1 MKPIKYIL
9 LLVGGLFALSSCND
23 FLDIEPLDQVT
34 PDTYLFTD
42 ADLSAYA
49 LKQYSFSTHSGAGI
63 GTYGNDNH
71 TDNQVTSGYNNKWLP
86 GEWRVNDHY
95 SKAEDDPWYFSAI
108 YNCNYFL
115 ETVLPRYEE
124 GALTGSVDII
134 KHSIGE
140 IYFMRAWTY
149 FSKLQTFGDFPIV
162 DKVLP
167 DSEAPLVEASKR
179 QPRHLVA
186 RFILSDLDKAI
197 EFMSANPV
205 GGTNRLS
212 KTAAYLVK
220 SRVALFEASWETYHA
235 GTALVPNGP
244 GNPAPQCEYNAQS
257 EIKFFLSECKSAA
270 AAVADNVALAENK
283 HVWADGAEKMNNP
296 YFAQFSAENMSP
308 YPEILFWRAYDLNLW
323 INHSAGYFVRVGGN
337 TGYSRQFVESFLMK
351 DGLPI
356 YANGS
361 TYKGDQSVDDVRE
374 GRDERLQLFMLKPGE
389 VLTVGKVDFVDASPI
404 LPNILDKVSDK
415 CVTGY
420 HIRKGLSN
428 NWSRGWQES
437 AEGCSI
443 FRAAEAYL
451 NYIEASCIENG
462 GSSIDSKAEGYWKL
476 LRARA
481 GLPGDYNI
489 TVNAT
494 DLSKENDWAIFSA
507 SQQVS
512 SLLYNIR
519 RERRSELMAEGLRMF
534 DLNRWRALDLVKNWQ
549 PEGINLWESK
559 LSERYVDKET
569 GKSLII
575 ADGSDEANVS
585 SPTLSTYMRP
595 CQVINKQTNLVYD
608 RGYSWCEAHYLNPIS
623 IVHFRNTS
631 STPDDIST
639 SVIYQ
644 NPGWP
649 TVAGQGPTIK

>member
-1 MKPIKYIL
+1 MNPIKYIL
-9 LLVGGLFALSSCND
+9 LLVGGLLALSSCND
-23 FLDIEPLDQVT
+23 FLDKEPLDQVT
-34 PDTYLFTD
+34 PDTYLLTD

-49 LKQYSFSTHSGAGI
+49 LKQYGFSTHQGAGV
-63 GTYGNDNH
+63 GTFANDDH

-95 SKAEDDPWYFSAI
+95 DKDYDDPWYFGPI

-124 GALTGSVDII
+124 GTLTGSADII

-149 FSKLQTFGDFPIV
+149 FSKLQTFGDFPII

-197 EFMSANPV
+197 EFMSANPA

-212 KTAAYLVK
+212 KTTAYLVK

-235 GTALVPNGP
+235 GTAMVPNGS

-257 EIKFFLSECKSAA
+257 EINFFLSECKTAA
-270 AAVADNVALAENK
+270 AAVADKVALTENK

-296 YFAQFSAENMSP
+296 YFAQFAADNMGL
-308 YPEILFWRAYDLNLW
+308 YPEILLWRDFDVNLGVV
-323 INHSAGYFVRVGGN
+323 HSTGYYLRVGGN
-337 TGYSRQFVESFLMK
+337 TGYSRQLVESFLMK
-351 DGLPI
+351 NGLPI

-361 TYKGDQSVDDVRE
+361 TYQGDQSVDNVRE

-389 VLTVGKVDFVDASPI
+389 LLTTGQVDFVDAAPV
-404 LPNILDKVSDK
+404 LPNILVPASDR

-420 HIRKGLSN
+420 HLRKGLPNKWTRDWNTSDQG
-428 NWSRGWQES
+428 S
-437 AEGCSI
+437 SI

-451 NYIEASCIENG
+451 NYMEASCIENG

-476 LRARA
+476 LRVRA

-494 DLSKENDWAIFSA
+494 DLSRESDWAVFSA
-507 SQQVS
+507 SRQVS
-512 SLLYNIR
+512 PLLYNIR
-519 RERRSELMAEGLRMF
+519 RERRNELIAEGLRMF
-534 DLNRWRALDLVKNWQ
+534 DLTRWRALDQVKNWQ
-549 PEGINLWESK
+549 PEGINLWGK
-559 LSERYVDKET
+559 LSEQFVDGDGE
-569 GKSLII
+569 SILV
-575 ADGSDEANVS
+575 ADGTDKANVS
-585 SPTLSTYMRP
+585 SKTLSTYLRP
-595 CQVINKQTNLVYD
+595 YEINNKGTNLMYGK
-608 RGYSWCEAHYLNPIS
+608 GYNWCEAHYLSPIS
-623 IVHFRNTS
+623 IIHFRNTS
-631 STPDDIST
+631 STPDDVST